1 MRKKINIL
9 LGALIALLGG
19 CKSQKDMPTQG
30 ERIMVLY
37 GPPAYFQQQSPQ
49 QQPQQQATQQQETQQ
64 SVPTSQETP
73 QENNEAND
81 MLPNNM

>member
-19 CKSQKDMPTQG
+19 CKIQKNMPEQS
-30 ERIMVLY
+30 ERIMVMY
-37 GPPAYFQQQSPQ
+37 GPPAYFQQQD
-49 QQPQQQATQQQETQQ
+49 TI
-64 SVPTSQETP
+64 SQETP

-81 MLPNNM
+81 TLPNTH

>member
-1 MRKKINIL
+1 MRKKINLI

-19 CKSQKDMPTQG
+19 CKSQKDMPTQS

-37 GPPAYFQQQSPQ
+37 GPPAYFQQQSN
-49 QQPQQQATQQQETQQ
+49 QQQETQQ
-64 SVPTSQETP
+64 SVPTSQETQ

-81 MLPNNM
+81 TLPNNM

>member
-19 CKSQKDMPTQG
+19 CKSQKDMPAPN

-37 GPPAYFQQQSPQ
+37 GPPAYFQQQN
-49 QQPQQQATQQQETQQ
+49 TQQDT
-64 SVPTSQETP
+64 TSQENP
-73 QENNEAND
+73 QESKEAND
-81 MLPNNM
+81 TLPNTH